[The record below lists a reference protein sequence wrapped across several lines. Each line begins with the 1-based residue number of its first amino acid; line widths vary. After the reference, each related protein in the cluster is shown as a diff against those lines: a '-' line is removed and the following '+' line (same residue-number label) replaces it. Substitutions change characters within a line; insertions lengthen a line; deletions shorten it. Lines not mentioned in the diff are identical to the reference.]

1 MLVSWTVQP
10 SAIAPR
16 TANLMASPLG
26 TGNAPGRPRHTGHT
40 LVLGGSPNVV
50 RLPQNI
56 LVRVRSWTCTSSP
69 ITVSHAISAPP
80 PAHRDSAPAPLLR
93 RASAPPGDT
102 VPPAGLQP
110 ADLGSVLPAG

>member
-1 MLVSWTVQP
+1 MLVSCTVQP

-16 TANLMASPLG
+16 TASLIASALG
-26 TGNAPGRPRHTGHT
+26 TGNAPGKPRHTGQT

-56 LVRVRSWTCTSSP
+56 LVRVRSWTCTSNP

-80 PAHRDSAPAPLLR
+80 PAHRESAPAPPPR
-93 RASAPPGDT
+93 RACAPPRDT
-102 VPPAGLQP
+102 GPPAGLQP
-110 ADLGSVLPAG
+110 AA